1 MGKHKA
7 VTPEQAEII
16 RRNGFDLEKM
26 SIAVTYCDEECIRF
40 LVHRTRD
47 EITINRGDRKW

>member
-1 MGKHKA
+1 MAKHKS

-16 RRNGFDLEKM
+16 RRNGFDPEKV
-26 SIAVTYCDEECIRF
+26 SIAVIYSDEDCIRF

-47 EITINRGDRKW
+47 TITIIRGDKKW